1 MDGILPKFRW
11 LAFALVVLLGVP
23 EQVRADQTDPR
34 LDGLFEKLR
43 IAEVFSIAH
52 ATEQQIWIIWHEPP
66 DIPEVSE
73 IMEDGLQAMR
83 ESRLDDALMAFDV
96 AVQKAPQFAE
106 AWNKRATIY
115 YLLGDYTRS
124 IADVRQTLALEPR
137 HFGALSGLGLIN
149 LKLDRKAEALE
160 AFEAAL
166 AIHPYLPVRF
176 EIDALRKAVEG
187 EKI

>member
-1 MDGILPKFRW
+1 MNGILPKFRW
-11 LAFALVVLLGVP
+11 LAFGLAVLLGAP
-23 EQVRADQTDPR
+23 GQGRADQTDPR

-52 ATEQQIWIIWHEPP
+52 ATEQQIWVIWHEAP
-66 DIPEVSE
+66 DVPEVAE

-83 ESRLDDALMAFDV
+83 ESRLDDALMAFDS
-96 AVQKAPQFAE
+96 AVQRAPHFAE
-106 AWNKRATIY
+106 AWNKRATIH
-115 YLLGDYTRS
+115 YLLGEYPAS
-124 IADVRQTLALEPR
+124 IADVHQTLALEPR

-149 LKLDRKAEALE
+149 LKLDRKAEALA

-166 AIHPYLPVRF
+166 KLHPFLPVRF